1 MLSCNTGARP
11 KKINHSIN
19 TIEVIIAPEIDEQ
32 WPYVQN
38 KSKQRWLWYSL
49 DKILLKVVAYTFGTR
64 CDSTSESLLK
74 KTGGF

>member
-1 MLSCNTGARP
+1 M
-11 KKINHSIN
+11 
-19 TIEVIIAPEIDEQ
+19 DEQ
-32 WPYVQN
+32 WSYVQN

-74 KTGGF
+74 KNRRILRLLFTLQMDGEVMLGY

>member
-1 MLSCNTGARP
+1 M
-11 KKINHSIN
+11 
-19 TIEVIIAPEIDEQ
+19 DEQ